1 MSFEREEKDDIYKQN
16 DFEATNI
23 WKSETS
29 SEEVAKSAT
38 VLDLKKIAYGRFSP
52 RDSSK
57 QTEENYYLCKHT

>member
-1 MSFEREEKDDIYKQN
+1 MKDKKKDDIHKQN
-16 DFEATNI
+16 GFEATNI

-52 RDSSK
+52 RDQSK
-57 QTEENYYLCKHT
+57 QTEANNYHLCESA